1 MANSKFTL
9 EYAPSFNRDS
19 KNLKNNHKLQEK
31 LRITLKLLSED
42 PFNPSLKTHTVNT
55 HELGKVRS
63 SRVTGDLRL
72 IWDFKNS
79 KRITLIL
86 IRLQGH
92 DTVYR

>member
-1 MANSKFTL
+1 MASSKFTL
-9 EYAPSFNRDS
+9 EYAPSFSRDS

-31 LRITLKLLSED
+31 LRIALKLLSED
-42 PFNPSLKTHTVNT
+42 PFHPSLRTHTVNT
-55 HELGKVRS
+55 SELGKVRS